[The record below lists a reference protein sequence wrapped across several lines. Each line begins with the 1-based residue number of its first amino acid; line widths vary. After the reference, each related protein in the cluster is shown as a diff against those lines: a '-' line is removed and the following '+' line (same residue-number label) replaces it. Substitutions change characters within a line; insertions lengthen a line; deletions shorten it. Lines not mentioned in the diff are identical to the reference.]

1 MSSRREFLA
10 SAVASAGIAAFGLPR
25 IAFAR
30 VPTERRLVF
39 VVLRG
44 AMDGLAAVPPYG
56 DSNYREVRDYLALPE
71 PGEAGG
77 VIPLDRRF
85 ALNAA
90 LAPVAPMF
98 KDGDAI
104 AFHAVAT
111 PYRDRSHFDG
121 QDVLENGTTASHDTR
136 DGWLNRALALYGDGA
151 QRAGLAVGNGVPLTL
166 RGSVPVAS
174 WAPSNLPG
182 LDPDLLAALRASY
195 RGDAHFEMAL
205 DEGAQ
210 SEALAQVALGDARGM
225 GPQGPG
231 ANAFAQLAPAAG
243 KLLAAA
249 AGPRVAVMEC
259 FGWDT
264 HQGQG
269 TVQGRM
275 ADTLKAFAQGVA
287 GMKQSL
293 GPAWRDT
300 VVMAASEFGRTVR
313 PNGTG
318 GTDHGTATAAFLF
331 GGSLAGGR
339 VIADWPG
346 LDRLYQDR
354 DLAPTRDVRAVTKAV
369 LRDHLEIPEGDLDR
383 TVFPE
388 SIEAKPVDGLMR
400 A

>member
-1 MSSRREFLA
+1 MSSRRDFLVGA
-10 SAVASAGIAAFGLPR
+10 IAGAGVAAIGLPR

-30 VPTERRLVF
+30 VPTEKRLVF

-44 AMDGLAAVPPYG
+44 AMDGLAALPPYG
-56 DSNYREVRDYLALPE
+56 DPHYREVRGYLALPE
-71 PGEAGG
+71 PGEEGG
-77 VIPLDRRF
+77 MIPLDRRF

-90 LAPVAPMF
+90 LAPIAPLF

-121 QDVLENGTTASHDTR
+121 QDVLENGTATPYERR
-136 DGWLNRALALYGDGA
+136 DGWLNRALELYGAGA
-151 QRAGLAVGNGVPLTL
+151 QHAGLAVGNGVPLTL
-166 RGSVPVAS
+166 RGPVPVAS
-174 WAPSNLPG
+174 WAPTRLPG
-182 LDPDLLAALRASY
+182 LAPDLLAALRASY
-195 RGDAHFEMAL
+195 RGDPHFEMAL

-210 SEALAQVALGDARGM
+210 SEALAEIALGDERAM
-225 GPQGPG
+225 APPGPG
-231 ANAFAQLAPAAG
+231 ANAFAELAPAAG

-249 AGPRVAVMEC
+249 DGPRVAVIEC
-259 FGWDT
+259 LGWDT

-269 TVQGRM
+269 TVKGRM
-275 ADTLKAFAQGVA
+275 ADTLWALARGIA

-293 GPAWRDT
+293 GPAWRET
-300 VVMAASEFGRTVR
+300 VVMAATEFGRTAR
-313 PNGTG
+313 PNGTD

-331 GGSLAGGR
+331 GGALAGGR

-354 DLAPTRDVRAVTKAV
+354 DLAPTRDVRAATKTV
-369 LRDHLEIPEGDLDR
+369 LRDHFEIPERDLDR

-388 SIEAKPVDGLMR
+388 SVGTKPVDGLMR
-400 A
+400 P